1 MIDFWIFPLST
12 IWGAYHLCGFPA
24 FVLSNG
30 SSLALFV
37 GRVIARLRKNYEKI
51 ITSDIDADS
60 IVEMIYIDSANEG

>member
-1 MIDFWIFPLST
+1 MPK
-12 IWGAYHLCGFPA
+12 ACNLCGLPA

-37 GRVIARLRKNYEKI
+37 GRVIARLRRNYEKI

-60 IVEMIYIDSANEG
+60 IVEMIYIAINEQI

>member
-1 MIDFWIFPLST
+1 MDKNAESL
-12 IWGAYHLCGFPA
+12 YLCRFSA

-37 GRVIARLRKNYEKI
+37 GRVIARLRRNYEKI

-60 IVEMIYIDSANEG
+60 IVEMIYMDSANEG

>member
-12 IWGAYHLCGFPA
+12 IWGAYHLCGFSA

-37 GRVIARLRKNYEKI
+37 GGVIEMGYVFGTYDWRRLCGYFIYE
-51 ITSDIDADS
+51 
-60 IVEMIYIDSANEG
+60 

>member
-1 MIDFWIFPLST
+1 MYL
-12 IWGAYHLCGFPA
+12 YGFPA
-24 FVLSNG
+24 FIFSNG

-37 GRVIARLRKNYEKI
+37 GRVIARLRRNYEKI

>member
-37 GRVIARLRKNYEKI
+37 GGVMEYHVLGGMIN
-51 ITSDIDADS
+51 
-60 IVEMIYIDSANEG
+60 VEEYM